1 MIASIDL
8 PERVT
13 DVGESVDGMADVA
26 VDILQPTLRGP
37 RQRRWLK
44 RYPHVQQ
51 HDQTDCAAACLSMIT
66 SFYGHPVGV
75 ARLRDLANVDAN
87 GATLWSVARAAE
99 SLGFHARGLRLEF
112 DDLKHLQLPAVV
124 HWEGMH
130 YIVLYEVRRNAVIV
144 ADPGLGQRTLSRA
157 EFLKGW
163 TGLVLELVP
172 EKELTQQKPDT
183 SSLRRFRP
191 IITPYW
197 TMLLEVLMA
206 SLILSVLGLGVPLF
220 TQMIVDRVLVHR
232 SIGLLNMLLI
242 GMLILSVFQALMQTV
257 RQGLLVHLSTRC
269 DARMMSDFFRH
280 VFQLPQRFFDLRR
293 VGDITSRVAE
303 NAKIRAAM
311 AGTIP
316 GVVLDTVLATTY
328 LALLAYYNIPLTL
341 AVLAILPIF
350 IVMMLIFAPLYRR
363 NQKEHFQ
370 KQCEASTF
378 VIESITGI
386 STVKSLAAEPQVRWK
401 LESLFIDAMLVGRRN
416 AHLAM
421 IHSGL
426 ATIVHTGSTVFL
438 LWYGSQQVLA
448 NAMTTGQLLG
458 FFTIAGNV
466 IGPILG
472 LVAAWQSLQEVH
484 NAIERLNDV
493 FESEAEQSADQ
504 HLLRPRRLA
513 GHVRLEEVSYSY
525 TGDDDQLALEEV
537 SLEIL
542 PGETVAIVGPSGSG
556 KSTLMKLIQGLYLPN
571 HGRITVDG
579 HDLRTI
585 QHAALRRRIGALPQ
599 EVFLFS
605 GTIHDNIA
613 LTDPDVPMSRVID
626 VAKLAGAH
634 EFICN
639 TGLGYETKVGE
650 RGQSLS
656 GGQRQ
661 RIALARALLHDPDI
675 LLLDEPTSALDGR
688 AERTIQRNLS
698 TAYETKT
705 VLIIAHRLSTVRD
718 ADRILVM
725 DKGRIIDQG
734 THNEL
739 LKRGGLYAE
748 LVGQQLS
755 E

>member
-1 MIASIDL
+1 MIALADL
-8 PERVT
+8 PESISKTEDPVSPHNNET
-13 DVGESVDGMADVA
+13 VEV
-26 VDILQPTLRGP
+26 LQPAIRGS
-37 RQRRWLK
+37 RLKRWLK

-51 HDQTDCAAACLSMIT
+51 HDQSDCAAACLSMVT
-66 SFYGHPVGV
+66 GFYGAPVSV

-112 DDLKHLQLPAVV
+112 ADLQHLQLPAII

-130 YIVLYEVRRNAVIV
+130 YVVLYEVHRRSVLV
-144 ADPGLGQRTLSRA
+144 ADPGLGLRKISKV

-163 TGLVLELVP
+163 SGLALELVP
-172 EKELTQQKPDT
+172 EKKLTQQKAAQ
-183 SSLRRFRP
+183 SSLARFLP
-191 IITPYW
+191 IITPYR
-197 TMLLEVLMA
+197 TMLIEVLIA

-232 SIGLLNMLLI
+232 SLGLLNMLLI
-242 GMLILSVFQALMQTV
+242 GMLILSLFQALMQTV

-269 DARMMSDFFRH
+269 DARLMSDFFRH

-303 NAKIRAAM
+303 NAKIRVAM

-316 GVVLDTVLATTY
+316 GIILDSVLATAY

-341 AVLAILPIF
+341 AVLAVLPAF
-350 IVMMLIFAPLYRR
+350 IVMMLVFSPLYRR
-363 NQKEHFQ
+363 NQKEYFQ

-378 VIESITGI
+378 VIESITGM
-386 STVKSLAAEPQVRWK
+386 STVKSLAAETQVRWK
-401 LESLFIDAMLVGRRN
+401 LESLFVDTMLVGRRG

-426 ATIVHTGSTVFL
+426 ATVLHTGSTVFL
-438 LWYGSQQVLA
+438 LWFGSQQVLA

-472 LVAAWQSLQEVH
+472 LVGAWQSLQEVR
-484 NAIERLNDV
+484 NAIDRLNDV
-493 FESEAEQSADQ
+493 FEAESEQSADHQ
-504 HLLRPRRLA
+504 LLSLRQLS
-513 GHVRLEEVSYSY
+513 GQICLDDVSYSY
-525 TGDDDQLALEEV
+525 LADDDQLALENV
-537 SLEIL
+537 SLEIQ
-542 PGETVAIVGPSGSG
+542 PGETVAVVGPSGSG
-556 KSTLMKLIQGLYLPN
+556 KSTLMKLIQGLYLPDR
-571 HGRITVDG
+571 GRITVDG

-585 QHAALRRRIGALPQ
+585 QHASLRRRMGALPQ
-599 EVFLFS
+599 DVFLFS
-605 GTIHDNIA
+605 GTIRDNIA
-613 LTDPDVPMSRVID
+613 MSDPDFPMSRVIE

-634 EFICN
+634 DFICE

-661 RIALARALLHDPDI
+661 RIALARALLHDPDV
-675 LLLDEPTSALDGR
+675 LLLDEPTSALDGA

-698 TAYETKT
+698 RFCRSKT
-705 VLIIAHRLSTVRD
+705 VVIIAHRLSTVRD
-718 ADRILVM
+718 ADRIIVM
-725 DKGRIIDQG
+725 DKGRIVDQG
-734 THNEL
+734 THEEL
-739 LKRGGLYAE
+739 LLRGGLYTE

>member
-1 MIASIDL
+1 
-8 PERVT
+8 
-13 DVGESVDGMADVA
+13 
-26 VDILQPTLRGP
+26 
-37 RQRRWLK
+37 
-44 RYPHVQQ
+44 
-51 HDQTDCAAACLSMIT
+51 
-66 SFYGHPVGV
+66 
-75 ARLRDLANVDAN
+75 
-87 GATLWSVARAAE
+87 
-99 SLGFHARGLRLEF
+99 
-112 DDLKHLQLPAVV
+112 
-124 HWEGMH
+124 
-130 YIVLYEVRRNAVIV
+130 
-144 ADPGLGQRTLSRA
+144 
-157 EFLKGW
+157 
-163 TGLVLELVP
+163 
-172 EKELTQQKPDT
+172 
-183 SSLRRFRP
+183 
-191 IITPYW
+191 
-197 TMLLEVLMA
+197 
-206 SLILSVLGLGVPLF
+206 
-220 TQMIVDRVLVHR
+220 
-232 SIGLLNMLLI
+232 
-242 GMLILSVFQALMQTV
+242 
-257 RQGLLVHLSTRC
+257 
-269 DARMMSDFFRH
+269 MMSDFFRH

-426 ATIVHTGSTVFL
+426 ATIVHTGGTVFL

-493 FESEAEQSADQ
+493 FESEAEQSAD
-504 HLLRPRRLA
+504 
-513 GHVRLEEVSYSY
+513 
-525 TGDDDQLALEEV
+525 
-537 SLEIL
+537 
-542 PGETVAIVGPSGSG
+542 
-556 KSTLMKLIQGLYLPN
+556 
-571 HGRITVDG
+571 
-579 HDLRTI
+579 DLRTI